1 MADNKRYYFLKLKDD
16 FFSSEQT
23 QALESEEYG
32 ATALLIYL
40 KLQLMSLN
48 DEGKIRKDETTGY
61 KLRAL
66 AFMLHTDMDTLGCC
80 LNLLIEYNFIQ
91 ITSTNIINI
100 IGFEELVSSETKDA
114 ERKRIARAKDKVR
127 EDYNQSQSKSNEIIS
142 VGSTNED
149 EANEKEIFD
158 NQISLITLE
167 SAKKPENRQI
177 FDIGLSRKKPT
188 DDMRTSGGQVA
199 DKWRTTS
206 GQCPQ
211 DIRDKILDIRDKSV
225 CNKNY
230 NNYSN
235 AHAQKTK
242 IKLTAEEQQHLI
254 SMLGSKD
261 SFDCLIE
268 KYQVYQQA
276 YNKAYADDYA
286 ALRYWIIKDKE
297 KQEENERVA
306 SAVSTQ
312 RNKNDI
318 YQQRHYTDA
327 FYAKLSKGR
336 KHEILAR
343 MEAN

>member
-16 FFSSEQT
+16 FFTSEQT
-23 QALESEEYG
+23 LALESEDYG
-32 ATALLIYL
+32 ETALLIYL

-66 AFMLHTDMDTLGCC
+66 AFMLHTDADTLGCC
-80 LNLLIEYNFIQ
+80 LNLLIEYNFIR

-100 IGFEELVSSETKDA
+100 LGFEDLVASETKDA
-114 ERKRIARAKDKVR
+114 ERKRIARAKDKAA
-127 EDYNQSQSKSNEIIS
+127 ETYNQSQSKTNEI
-142 VGSTNED
+142 VVED
-149 EANEKEIFD
+149 EEYNETVFD
-158 NQISLITLE
+158 NQISLITLQ
-167 SAKKPENRQI
+167 STQTAKMAEN
-177 FDIGLSRKKPT
+177 GRKY
-188 DDMRTSGGQVA
+188 DMKFIQQNEPKYSRTSGGQVA